1 MSKLPN
7 KLKLIATLAILAM
20 QPSAAGQATKDAA
33 EGRGPYQG
41 VAGLDNSV
49 WVVDTRSGRVSRC
62 IQDFAEQPPKC
73 SAFSK
78 GPGSE

>member
-1 MSKLPN
+1 MSKLVN
-7 KLKLIATLAILAM
+7 NLKLSAALAILAM

-78 GPGSE
+78 RPGSE

>member
-1 MSKLPN
+1 MSKLLIN
-7 KLKLIATLAILAM
+7 IKLMTALALLAI

-33 EGRGPYQG
+33 EGRGPYEG